1 MIADA
6 LAVAGAVI
14 WILVI
19 VLPWRAWSTRERMDE
34 AQAGE
39 AALLD
44 DVTVLIPARNE
55 APMLGETLPAVA
67 AQGQC
72 LRIIVIDDASSDAT
86 ADVAIGCGIRGLRV
100 IEAGAMP
107 RGWTGKLWA
116 LEQGRAMA
124 DRPFVVLLDADI
136 ALAPGVL
143 RRLRER
149 LLHEHLGLASL
160 MVRLDMSGFWG
171 KLLHPAFV
179 FFFKLLYPFR
189 LSNSR
194 RWPVAAAA
202 GGCIMLRR
210 EALAD
215 IGGFAGLRDAL
226 IDDCALARRIKKR
239 GYGTW
244 IGLTRQACSL
254 RSGTHLRD
262 VWQMV
267 VRTAFTQ
274 LAYSPYWLAVCTV
287 LMLGAFAGPVLGLF
301 SDSEG
306 MRVTALLGLA
316 AMCVAYVPTLRY
328 LGRSWAW
335 ALALP
340 LTGTLFLMMTWHSA
354 VRYWCGSRSRWKGRS
369 YPSAVS
375 R

>member
-1 MIADA
+1 
-6 LAVAGAVI
+6 
-14 WILVI
+14 
-19 VLPWRAWSTRERMDE
+19 
-34 AQAGE
+34 
-39 AALLD
+39 
-44 DVTVLIPARNE
+44 
-55 APMLGETLPAVA
+55 
-67 AQGQC
+67 
-72 LRIIVIDDASSDAT
+72 
-86 ADVAIGCGIRGLRV
+86 
-100 IEAGAMP
+100 
-107 RGWTGKLWA
+107 
-116 LEQGRAMA
+116 
-124 DRPFVVLLDADI
+124 
-136 ALAPGVL
+136 
-143 RRLRER
+143 
-149 LLHEHLGLASL
+149 